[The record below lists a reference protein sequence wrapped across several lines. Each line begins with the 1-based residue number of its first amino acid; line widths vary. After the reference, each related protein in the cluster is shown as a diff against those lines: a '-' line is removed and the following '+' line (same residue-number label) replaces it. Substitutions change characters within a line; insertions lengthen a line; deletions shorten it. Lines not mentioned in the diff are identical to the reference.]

1 MHQLCV
7 DARWYAEAMGVQIER
22 TELPGI
28 GTRYD
33 VVTNSGRRIGV
44 VSRRDGERE
53 LALFDDSDP
62 DTCSGQVHLSQEE
75 AAALADVLGASM
87 LIGQLAVASS
97 QDVDLHTEHFI
108 LPAKSTYVG
117 GKLGDTEARTRTGVS
132 VVAISHNGSV
142 EPSPAP
148 DAPLHAGD
156 TLVAV
161 GTRQGLDA
169 LGRLLAQTD

>member
-1 MHQLCV
+1 
-7 DARWYAEAMGVQIER
+7 MGVQVER

-53 LALFDDSDP
+53 LALFDEDDP
-62 DTCSGQVHLSQEE
+62 DTCRSQVHLSQEE

-87 LIGQLAVASS
+87 LIGELNSTTGN
-97 QDVDLHTEHFI
+97 DVDLQTEHFV

-132 VVAISHNGSV
+132 IVAISHNGTIL
-142 EPSPAP
+142 PSPNP
-148 DAPLHAGD
+148 DAQLNAGD

-161 GTRQGLDA
+161 GTRRGLDA

>member
-1 MHQLCV
+1 
-7 DARWYAEAMGVQIER
+7 MGVQIER

-33 VVTNSGRRIGV
+33 VMTNSGRRIGV
-44 VSRRDGERE
+44 VSRRDGDSE
-53 LALFDDSDP
+53 LAIFEQDDP
-62 DTCSGQVHLSQEE
+62 DACRSQIHLSQEE

-87 LIGQLAVASS
+87 LIGQLTGSDSA
-97 QDVDLHTEHFI
+97 DIDLQTEKFV
-108 LPAKSTYVG
+108 LPAKSTFVG
-117 GKLGDTEARTRTGVS
+117 GVLGDTKARTKTGVS
-132 VVAISHNGSV
+132 IVAISHNGTV
-142 EPSPAP
+142 QPSPTP
-148 DAPLHAGD
+148 DAPIHAGD

>member
-1 MHQLCV
+1 M
-7 DARWYAEAMGVQIER
+7 QIER

-53 LALFDDSDP
+53 LAMFDEDDP
-62 DTCSGQVHLSQEE
+62 DTCSSVVHLSQEE
-75 AAALADVLGASM
+75 ASALADVLGASM
-87 LIGQLAVASS
+87 LVAQLSS
-97 QDVDLHTEHFI
+97 SEAQDVDLRTEHFV

-117 GKLGDTEARTRTGVS
+117 GTLGDTKARTSTGVS
-132 VVAISHNGSV
+132 IVAISHNGSIL
-142 EPSPAP
+142 PSPTP

-161 GTRQGLDA
+161 GTKQGLEA

>member
-1 MHQLCV
+1 
-7 DARWYAEAMGVQIER
+7 MGVQVER
-22 TELPGI
+22 TDLPGI

-44 VSRRDGERE
+44 VSRRNGERE
-53 LALFDDSDP
+53 LALFDETDP
-62 DTCSGQVHLSQEE
+62 DSCSGQIHLSQEE

-87 LIGQLAVASS
+87 LIGQLSS
-97 QDVDLHTEHFI
+97 TSEQDVDLQTEHFV
-108 LPAKSTYVG
+108 LPAKSTFVG

-132 VVAISHNGSV
+132 IVAIAHNGSV
-142 EPSPAP
+142 QPSPTP
-148 DAPLHAGD
+148 DAALHAGD

-161 GTRQGLDA
+161 GTRHGLDA